1 MDAAAMT
8 LSPSLWLP
16 ICMVRSLSDPI
27 LQSTGCALVSNA
39 TLRMHAKGLGLV
51 PLRAAL
57 SDNMEGSLGAEFSAA
72 SLCVLCDSWPLLPF
86 CSYLVAMGYACAP
99 GRHFAC
105 TLL

>member
-8 LSPSLWLP
+8 LSPSLWFP

-27 LQSTGCALVSNA
+27 LQNSGRTLVRNA

-57 SDNMEGSLGAEFSAA
+57 SDNIGNMEGSLGAEILAA
-72 SLCVLCDSWPLLPF
+72 SLCVLCNSWPLLLF
-86 CSYLVAMGYACAP
+86 WSYLVAMGHACAP
-99 GRHFAC
+99 GRH
-105 TLL
+105 